1 MEGDAD
7 CVFLDELD
15 GSVALEHGVVR
26 FVVAIVGADGRGED
40 EVGVEAVYETYD
52 ASEGEQGGAKRYK
65 STGPGETGEEG
76 GESLRDWLHALV

>member
-1 MEGDAD
+1 MEGDAEG
-7 CVFLDELD
+7 VFLDELD

-26 FVVAIVGADGRGED
+26 FVVAAGQADGRGED

-52 ASEGEQGGAKRYK
+52 ASEEDQGEVKRYK
-65 STGPGETGEEG
+65 STRHGETGEEG